1 MFFVG
6 RWGSGLSCCVA
17 EDWSFCL
24 VSKNRGDGT
33 ADCSMVVT
41 AVTPPKKK
49 THAMMGFFEGRCLC
63 WSWIFGGQNFA
74 RNRWSKSA
82 IDATTMVCLW
92 QFLELNFRV
101 FSFVVF
107 GKVLCFSYVP
117 PIRSS
122 LISKIDNR
130 IKEPK
135 QAILSFLALYAG

>member
-1 MFFVG
+1 
-6 RWGSGLSCCVA
+6 
-17 EDWSFCL
+17 
-24 VSKNRGDGT
+24 
-33 ADCSMVVT
+33 
-41 AVTPPKKK
+41 
-49 THAMMGFFEGRCLC
+49 
-63 WSWIFGGQNFA
+63 
-74 RNRWSKSA
+74 
-82 IDATTMVCLW
+82 MVCLW

-101 FSFVVF
+101 FSFVVY